1 MWHTIRNRLYGRS
14 TKMIGKICSKCGWQL
29 SDPDNGCIDCGWE
42 EFNWGSLIESAN
54 KLIQLKT
61 GVKK

>member
-1 MWHTIRNRLYGRS
+1 
-14 TKMIGKICSKCGWQL
+14 MIGKICSKCGWQL
-29 SDPDNGCIDCGWE
+29 SDPDNGCVDCGWE

>member
-1 MWHTIRNRLYGRS
+1 MTDKVCPN
-14 TKMIGKICSKCGWQL
+14 CGWQE

-42 EFNWGSLIESAN
+42 EFNWSSLIESAN